1 MYLTMALKE
10 NNQAGMVCS
19 TLFDLLQIS
28 HLNYNCNYLGTYKQI
43 YTDFMYNIFYKVIV
57 MLFII
62 KLFFESLKVVKK
74 KNSSPKL
81 CGCFNVL
88 YKTSYVLFT
97 CVLPLKLCSFSPF
110 IMKSHAIR
118 VSCNN

>member
-1 MYLTMALKE
+1 MVLKE

-19 TLFDLLQIS
+19 NLFDLLQIS

-57 MLFII
+57 ML
-62 KLFFESLKVVKK
+62 LLKSGSKK
-74 KNSSPKL
+74 ISSPKL
-81 CGCFNVL
+81 CVCFNVL
-88 YKTSYVLFT
+88 YKTCYVLLT

-118 VSCNN
+118 FSCNN